1 MIMKMRKM
9 LLCSLVIQLF
19 FISLSFVSYATTCS
33 NSWLR
38 PSSQTMETEI
48 MFASMT
54 DYANIERYLSIKQG
68 WKTIHV
74 YFLQGALLVKGLGD
88 SEINYDNI
96 FWYPMTFMQSGVL
109 SKAFPQGP
117 CSITQKTPIGLN
129 EAEGEVV
136 PKSQGVIEYDYT
148 LKGKQNVKH
157 FKGVMNF
164 NPKEAAPSDDTVV
177 KGFKIVN
184 HTKPYTVI
192 GSKDMPV
199 TTLGELR
206 RALDAKK
213 DPKDREKQAQIFQEY
228 RDVLA
233 GKDTTKDT
241 MKPEDIV
248 MAPHQTIDSKDNNEL
263 YPLQIGYKNWGY
275 VNKSGRVVIEPIFQN
290 AEFFHGNL
298 ARVRIDRKWGV
309 IDKTGRFVI
318 APQYEE
324 IGHFRDGLACVR
336 VQKNGKTGF
345 INEAGKIIVPIEND
359 PVVLSEFKNG
369 VAIILKNDKRL
380 FIDKNG
386 NYITEDQF
394 CDAAQCSYRKTPRPM
409 QKDKKWGLVNAKNE
423 FILQPQFDHIYNE
436 KDGLFLVKKEERYG
450 FIDKK
455 GNVVIDLQFEDAY
468 SFNEG
473 LAAVKQNG
481 KYGFIYT
488 TGRFAIKPQFDDIRS
503 FQSVPV
509 GLYKNRERVS
519 FVDGIAVAA
528 INKKYGVI
536 DKTGRYIA
544 EPQFESAYFCR
555 PASLGVVEIAKNGK
569 WGLADRTGKIL
580 VEPQFDD
587 IDTDLFHEYAIV
599 SKFNKKGVV
608 HIGGRIIIPTQYRNI
623 VIYPNFGHQ
632 DAPSLLRIDNEFPHM
647 GYMNTSGNIFVM
659 TDKVCGQ
666 YVVKNNKGE
675 ITWPK
680 NIKELCRQEN

>member
-1 MIMKMRKM
+1 MIMKIRKM
-9 LLCSLVIQLF
+9 LLCFLAVQILVITF
-19 FISLSFVSYATTCS
+19 SAISHAATCS
-33 NSWLR
+33 NNWRS

-48 MFASMT
+48 MTASMT
-54 DYANIERYLSIKQG
+54 DYADIERYLTVKQG
-68 WKTIHV
+68 WKTTHV
-74 YFLQGALLVKGLGD
+74 YFLQGVLLVKGLD
-88 SEINYDNI
+88 DDEINYDNI
-96 FWYPMTFMQSGVL
+96 FWYPMMFMQSGVL

-117 CSITQKTPIGLN
+117 CSITQKTPIALT

-136 PKSQGVIEYDYT
+136 PESQGVIAYDYT

-157 FKGVMNF
+157 FKGVMKF
-164 NPKEAAPSDDTVV
+164 TPKEAAPSDDTVV

-184 HTKPYTVI
+184 RTKPYTVI

-206 RALDAKK
+206 HALDAKK
-213 DPKDREKQAQIFQEY
+213 TPKEREKQAQRYQELSDIF
-228 RDVLA
+228 A

-241 MKPEDIV
+241 MKPEDII
-248 MAPHQTIDSKDNNEL
+248 MAPQQTTDLKDGNEL
-263 YPLQIGYKNWGY
+263 YPLRITYKNWGY
-275 VNKSGRVVIEPIFQN
+275 VNKAGQVVIAPIFDI
-290 AEFFHGNL
+290 AEFFQGRL

-324 IGHFRDGLACVR
+324 MGPFRDGLAC

-345 INEAGKIIVPIEND
+345 INESGKIIVPIENYN
-359 PVVLSEFKNG
+359 LMSEFKNG
-369 VAIILKNDKRL
+369 VAIILKERNGDRF

-394 CDAAQCSYRKTPRPM
+394 CEAAQCSYRKTPRSM

-423 FILQPQFDHIYNE
+423 FILQPQYDHIYKE

-455 GNVVIDLQFEDAY
+455 GNFVIDLQFEDAH

-481 KYGFIYT
+481 KYGFIDT
-488 TGRFAIKPQFDDIRS
+488 AGRFAIKPQFDYIHS
-503 FQSVPV
+503 FQNVPV
-509 GLYKNRERVS
+509 GIDNNRERVS

-528 INKKYGVI
+528 VNKKYGVI
-536 DKTGRYIA
+536 NKTGRYIA
-544 EPQFESAYFCR
+544 EPQFESAYLCR
-555 PASLGVVEIAKNGK
+555 PASLGIVEIAKNGK

-599 SKFNKKGVV
+599 SKFYKKGVV
-608 HIGGRIIIPTQYRNI
+608 HIGGKIIIPTQYRNI
-623 VIYPNFGHQ
+623 VIYPNFAHQ
-632 DAPSLLRIDNEFPHM
+632 DAPSLLRIDNELPHM
-647 GYMNTSGNIFVM
+647 GYMDTSGTVFVM

-666 YVVKNNKGE
+666 YVVKNGKGE
-675 ITWPK
+675 ITWPR
-680 NIKELCRQEN
+680 NIKELCEQKN